1 MQHTNQ
7 EYNFSNIILIESTFK
22 RLPVV
27 NFVSPEYKNDISI
40 GIESQKEGNTLSV
53 FLTVNVSSGNGDI
66 LDVEA
71 KVKMAGIFQKN
82 TEVNEIDMDSFGK
95 VNAPAIIFPFIRE
108 HIASISSKAG
118 IPTILLPPINFVKMA
133 ESETID

>member
-27 NFVSPEYKNDISI
+27 NFASPEYKNDISI

-53 FLTVNVSSGNGDI
+53 FLTVNVSSGNGNI